1 MPNLKA
7 SIKSVKKTAKKTT
20 RNRIIISTLKYNTK
34 KARNSSDKKDLNNLY
49 KKADSALAKGKIH
62 KNKANRI
69 KSRIAK
75 ANNKNGKTSS

>member
-1 MPNLKA
+1 MANLKS

-20 RNRIIISTLKYNTK
+20 RNRIIISTLKHTAK
-34 KARNSSDKKDLNNLY
+34 QARNNGDKKDLSKLY
-49 KKADSALAKGKIH
+49 RKADSALAKGKIT

-75 ANNKNGKTSS
+75 AANKNVKTAA